1 MNKNKVGWLIAFLIS
16 AILSCWATSSSFMLM
31 MPSIFSSNIIVRTIM
46 VWALVM
52 IIYVLASMALKWA
65 VDARNN
71 RETTSGWKGKFWGSV
86 AVLAVAWLVVSSPT
100 NAHTF
105 FYKLKI
111 GDVVLEDIST
121 TEKYSH
127 QLCERTVVNPEY
139 YIVEAKVDSIFK
151 LFHDEVMGVNGH
163 YGIDNRAQKIF
174 SSLNEVLGS
183 QYSITTP
190 TNCGNNAQLLSNAL
204 NQKREELS
212 RQLNRIKQDKY
223 LVDRNLSQEACKDV
237 DNLANMKDTIQN
249 LVYTNQISSSKAEA
263 VITQTDGVLK
273 DAYAHIKNS
282 QQFVDFAEGDS
293 VIYTAPNIETR
304 TSRFLNPYSVA
315 WDYFS
320 GKIPFSFTFWLI
332 LSIVIDLAGFFFFYQ
347 WQKNDFDF

>member
-1 MNKNKVGWLIAFLIS
+1 MNSNKMGWLIGFLIS
-16 AILSCWATSSSFMLM
+16 ALLSCWATSSSFMLM
-31 MPSIFSSNIIVRTIM
+31 MPSIFSSNVIVRTVM
-46 VWALVM
+46 VWALVLV
-52 IIYVLASMALKWA
+52 IYVLASMALKWA
-65 VDARNN
+65 IDALNN
-71 RETTSGWKGKFWGSV
+71 RETTSGWKGKFWGSI
-86 AVLAVAWLVVSSPT
+86 AVLAIAWLVVSLPT

-105 FYKLKI
+105 FYKLRI

-139 YIVEAKVDSIFK
+139 YVVESQADSIFR

-163 YGIDNRAQKIF
+163 YGIDHRAQKIF

-190 TNCGNNAQLLSNAL
+190 ANSGNISQLSNSL
-204 NQKREELS
+204 NQKHDEMA
-212 RQLNRIKQDKY
+212 RQLNRLKQDKY
-223 LVDRNLSQEACKDV
+223 LVDRNLSQEACNDV
-237 DNLANMKDTIQN
+237 EYLANMKDTIQN
-249 LVYTNQISSSKAEA
+249 LVYTNQISSSKAED
-263 VITQTDGVLK
+263 VISQTDGVLK

-282 QQFVDFAEGDS
+282 QEFVDFAEGDS
-293 VIYTAPNIETR
+293 ILYTAPNIETR
-304 TSRFLNPYSVA
+304 TSRFLNPYSVLY
-315 WDYFS
+315 DYFT

>member
-1 MNKNKVGWLIAFLIS
+1 MNNNKIGWLIGFLIS

-31 MPSIFSSNIIVRTIM
+31 MPSIFSSNVIVRTIM

-71 RETTSGWKGKFWGSV
+71 RETSSGWRGKFFGSV
-86 AVLAVAWLVVSSPT
+86 AVLAVAWLVVSLPT

-127 QLCERTVVNPEY
+127 QLCERTVVDPDYFIIEGK
-139 YIVEAKVDSIFK
+139 ADSIFR

-163 YGIDNRAQKIF
+163 YGIDYRAQKIF

-183 QYSITTP
+183 QYGITTP
-190 TNCGNNAQLLSNAL
+190 NNSGNIAQLSNSL

-212 RQLNRIKQDKY
+212 YQLNRIKQDKY
-223 LVDRNLSQEACKDV
+223 LVDRILSQEACKDV
-237 DNLANMKDTIQN
+237 DNLAIMKDTIQS
-249 LVYTNQISSSKAEA
+249 LVHMGKISSSKAEN

-315 WDYFS
+315 WDYFT
-320 GKIPFSFTFWLI
+320 GKIPLSFTFWLI

-347 WQKNDFDF
+347 WRKNDFEF